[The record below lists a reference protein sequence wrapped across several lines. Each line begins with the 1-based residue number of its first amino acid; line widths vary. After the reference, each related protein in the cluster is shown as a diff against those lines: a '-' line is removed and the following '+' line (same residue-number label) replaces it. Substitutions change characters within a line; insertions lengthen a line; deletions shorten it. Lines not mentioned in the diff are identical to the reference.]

1 MIGTANALLQ
11 HFETTLVRVAAALLF
26 ILMVLVSG
34 DVVMRYLFNQ
44 PLSWSYD
51 IVSLYLMPAL
61 FYLALAPTLTA
72 GAHIGIDILHYRMP
86 VFARRVCQVIIGLLS
101 AALFVYI
108 AILGAVRA
116 WGEYASDASVVS
128 EFGWKTW
135 ISVAFVPLGSGLVAL
150 RLVLN
155 AVAHAIALL
164 GGPDTIGLPPLAG
177 RSALV
182 GGEE

>member
-1 MIGTANALLQ
+1 
-11 HFETTLVRVAAALLF
+11 
-26 ILMVLVSG
+26 
-34 DVVMRYLFNQ
+34 
-44 PLSWSYD
+44 
-51 IVSLYLMPAL
+51 MPAL

-86 VFARRVCQVIIGLLS
+86 PAVRRMCQIIIGLLS

-108 AILGAVRA
+108 AILGAARA

-135 ISVAFVPLGSGLVAL
+135 ISVAFIPLGSGLVAI

-155 AVAHAIALL
+155 ALAHAIALL

-177 RSALV
+177 RSVLI
-182 GGEE
+182 GEQE